1 MKPQKSIRWA
11 SQPPP
16 PNRQLPTGWRALLI
30 GLAFGFS
37 AGFLFTI
44 GLIALINANSTLNV
58 QSPVGNSAASSN
70 VTPAP
75 TPTPTLIPAPTPTP
89 TPTPPPA
96 PTPTPTGNLVFSAPD
111 DPTFYVVAFIIFL
124 LLAGVILLRGTK
136 K

>member
-1 MKPQKSIRWA
+1 MRPQKSIRWS

-37 AGFLFTI
+37 AGLLFTI

-75 TPTPTLIPAPTPTP
+75 TPTPTLMPTP
-89 TPTPPPA
+89 TPTPPPP
-96 PTPTPTGNLVFSAPD
+96 PTPTPTPTSNLVSSAPD
-111 DPTFYVVAFIIFL
+111 DSTFYVVAFIIFL
-124 LLAGVILLRGTK
+124 LLAGFILLRGTK